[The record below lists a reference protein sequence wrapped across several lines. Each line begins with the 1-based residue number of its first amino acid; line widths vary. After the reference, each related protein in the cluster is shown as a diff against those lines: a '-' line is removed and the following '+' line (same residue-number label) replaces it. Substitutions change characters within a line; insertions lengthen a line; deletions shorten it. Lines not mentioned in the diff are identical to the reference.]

1 MLLGCCFFQFICG
14 FFGLSVCLL
23 LVLFIFYLHF
33 IYILFYFILFYFIL
47 FHFILFHFI
56 FLGFFVVVVLLKF
69 FRVLFVGW
77 QCVSLFLFGFSLK
90 TTKTNKQ
97 NHNGPSHHQTN

>member
-1 MLLGCCFFQFICG
+1 MLFFPVYLWVFL
-14 FFGLSVCLL
+14 FVCLF
-23 LVLFIFYLHF
+23 VVGFIYFLFTFYLYF
-33 IYILFYFILFYFIL
+33 ILFYFILFYFISFYFIS
-47 FHFILFHFI
+47 FHFFY
-56 FLGFFVVVVLLKF
+56 FFVVVVVLLKC